1 MNISLKKLTLD
12 YFKGIHSLE
21 IDFHPDT
28 TNIYGA
34 NGTGKSTVKDA
45 FCWLLFGK
53 DTQGRADY
61 AVKTY
66 GPDGKIIPQIDH
78 TVTATLSVDGRE
90 TVLVRTLHEKWV
102 KKRGAAETS
111 FEGNE
116 TLYQINGL
124 PVQAGEY
131 KAYID
136 SLISDEMFKALTN
149 PLFVN
154 TLPWKSR
161 RDILTSLVSVTDQD
175 IARENEQ
182 FRRLLDTLNGTDLA
196 LHARMLAER
205 RKELKK
211 ELDTIPTR
219 IDEAMRSMPADRDYT
234 AVESEIARTEK
245 ELAQAET
252 LIADKS
258 KANQAV
264 FDAKK
269 QRQEAIFALQSEIL
283 AIEFNANGEAAI
295 SLCEANA
302 ERRKA
307 EAEKKSLQSE
317 LTTAI
322 ERSAGI
328 ESEIQTLEDSL
339 NKKRNEWTREN
350 EREASFDDIAPACPT
365 CGRLFSPEEIEG
377 KRQSLLE
384 KFNLN
389 KQSVLESID
398 TDGKRLKE
406 RIGGLSQEKQKAD
419 ERIGELK
426 ELIREKEMFLSEH
439 PEINVGPIYYPE
451 RYEDAKK
458 ELQSLEKDESAPA
471 EIDFSELT
479 DRKKELSATLDTL
492 KKELS
497 AREAAEKIDRRVEQL
512 NDRQKELAQLIAAI
526 EKDEYTVEQFN
537 RAKIERLDELINAH
551 FTTIQFRLFD
561 HLNDGTPVECCE
573 AMIHGAPYGTAN
585 DAAKL
590 NAGLEIIGVLSRHY
604 GLSAP
609 IFIDNRESVTDIVPM
624 PSQIINLFVSP
635 QHQTLTVE

>member
-1 MNISLKKLTLD
+1 MNITLKKLTLG

-21 IDFHPDT
+21 IDFHPDA

-34 NGTGKSTVKDA
+34 NGSGKSTVKDA

-66 GPDGKIIPQIDH
+66 GPDGKIIPKIDH
-78 TVTATLSVDGRE
+78 TVTGILSVDGRE

-102 KKRGAAETS
+102 KKRGAAETT
-111 FEGNE
+111 FDGNE

-131 KAYID
+131 NAYID

-161 RDILTSLVSVTDQD
+161 RDILSSLVSVTDQD
-175 IARENEQ
+175 IAQGNEQ
-182 FRRLLDTLNGTDLA
+182 FRSLLDNLNGTDLA
-196 LHARMLAER
+196 LHARTLAER
-205 RKELKK
+205 RKKLKSEL
-211 ELDTIPTR
+211 ETIPTR
-219 IDEAMRSMPADRDYT
+219 IDEAMRGKPADRDYT
-234 AVESEIARTEK
+234 AIETEIAQVEK

-264 FDAKK
+264 FEARKK
-269 QRQEAIFALQSEIL
+269 HQEAVFALQSEL
-283 AIEFNANGEAAI
+283 QTIEFMAMGEAQNH
-295 SLCEANA
+295 LRQANA
-302 ERRKA
+302 ERLNA

-317 LTTAI
+317 LTQAH
-322 ERSAGI
+322 EHSARI

-339 NKKRNEWTREN
+339 NKKRNEWTKEN
-350 EREASFDDIAPACPT
+350 EREAAFDGIAPACPT
-365 CGRLFSPEEIEG
+365 CGRPFTPEEIEG

-389 KQSVLESID
+389 KQSVLKSID
-398 TDGKRLKE
+398 ADGKRLKE
-406 RIGGLSQEKQKAD
+406 RIGGLAQEKQKAD

-426 ELIREKEMFLSEH
+426 EQIREAEMFLSEH
-439 PEINVGPIYYPE
+439 PEINVGPIYYPA
-451 RYEDAKK
+451 RYEEAKK
-458 ELQSLEKDESAPA
+458 ELEALKNDESAPA
-471 EIDFSELT
+471 EVDFSELT

-497 AREAAEKIDRRVEQL
+497 AREAAEKIDRRIGQL

-551 FTTIQFRLFD
+551 FTTISFRLFD
-561 HLNDGTPVECCE
+561 RLNDGTPVECCE